1 MVAKV
6 IQQLGS
12 LVGEPVKI
20 GGNKAATLD
29 ELVLPSLAPVRT
41 GI

>member
-1 MVAKV
+1 MVAEV

-20 GGNKAATLD
+20 RGKAATLD
-29 ELVLPSLAPVRT
+29 ELVPSLAPVRT